1 MICPLC
7 STECYLG
14 SGVHSTYPR
23 CPQCGYEDVPE
34 PVPVAACCPIPPGAR
49 GRDAWLTWQAA
60 GGISDEPTAARHVQ
74 HVAQPPA
81 NVEPIE
87 RIQRLVFRA
96 QEGGRM
102 ARSVWEDEA

>member
-7 STECYLG
+7 STQCYLG

-23 CPQCGYEDVPE
+23 CPQCGFEDVPE
-34 PVPVAACCPIPPGAR
+34 PVPVAACCPIPLGTR
-49 GRDAWLTWQAA
+49 GRAAWLAWQAA
-60 GGISDEPTAARHVQ
+60 GGISDEPLDMPR

-102 ARSVWEDEA
+102 ARSAWDEEDEA